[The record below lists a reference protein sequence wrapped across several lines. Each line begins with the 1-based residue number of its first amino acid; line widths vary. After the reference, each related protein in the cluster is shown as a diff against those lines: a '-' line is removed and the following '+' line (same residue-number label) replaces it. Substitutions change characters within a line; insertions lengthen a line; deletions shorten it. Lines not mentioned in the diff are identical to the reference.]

1 MSLITNKSIYA
12 EFIEEKKKSL
22 YCVECKTSRPSNFK
36 CISTPPEKYPLTNL
50 KVQQARGFE
59 NFKLA
64 LETKYIPLCSSCIK
78 KRKYRGGGGGERK
91 EDEGKKRKLYGGEEK
106 TSSSSLVLLPPPP
119 PLSSS
124 SSSKES
130 IHISS
135 SSSSPVDYCECG
147 MCNPPVKY
155 DNSCSARWHL
165 VSDIP
170 LEGEEEKKKSGW
182 VFEECH
188 EIYTSQQE
196 YLKTLKLELAQ
207 ASSHKTTNSAFAGV
221 DIINLRKRISES
233 RRKYKEFFNL

>member
-12 EFIEEKKKSL
+12 EFLEEKKKSL

-50 KVQQARGFE
+50 KVQVARGFE

-64 LETKYIPLCSSCIK
+64 FETKYIPLCSSCIK
-78 KRKYRGGGGGERK
+78 KRKYRGGEERK
-91 EDEGKKRKLYGGEEK
+91 EEGKKTKLSKEEEEEKNK
-106 TSSSSLVLLPPPP
+106 TSSSILLLP

-130 IHISS
+130 MAISS
-135 SSSSPVDYCECG
+135 YSSSPVDYCECG

-188 EIYTSQQE
+188 EIYKSQQE